1 MRLRLRSCLN
11 KAMRILRWQRM
22 QNVCMAYKYA
32 EKEAERGAKRAM
44 PDADSY
50 AIVPAVDEEWL
61 PPSVGA
67 PKRRARRA

>member
-1 MRLRLRSCLN
+1 MRQRLRGYFN
-11 KAMRILRWQRM
+11 KAIRILRWQRM
-22 QNVCMAYKYA
+22 QSVCMAFKYA

-44 PDADSY
+44 PDEDSH
-50 AIVPAVDEEWL
+50 AIVSAVDEEWL